1 MPTRLRADS
10 EAGFSLAEILVTI
23 VIVGVAFTAILDGMM
38 TSITS
43 SRLQRNEAAADALAR
58 DAAEA
63 VKNVTVAYANA
74 PGCAVPG
81 TYTSA
86 LVPFPG
92 ASIFKVEYWNGA
104 PAAPGAPY
112 PVTFPPGYCTDNGLQ
127 RITISATSQ
136 GVTETVQILKR
147 KPS

>member
-1 MPTRLRADS
+1 MPTRLRVDP

-63 VKNVTVAYANA
+63 VKNVTVAYVPCAGLNA
-74 PGCAVPG
+74 YA
-81 TYTSA
+81 SA
-86 LVPFPG
+86 LVPWPG
-92 ASIFKVEYWNGA
+92 ASVSKVEYWNGA

-112 PVTFPPGYCTDNGLQ
+112 PVTFTSPSCTDNGLQ

-136 GVTETVQILKR
+136 GVTERVQILKR